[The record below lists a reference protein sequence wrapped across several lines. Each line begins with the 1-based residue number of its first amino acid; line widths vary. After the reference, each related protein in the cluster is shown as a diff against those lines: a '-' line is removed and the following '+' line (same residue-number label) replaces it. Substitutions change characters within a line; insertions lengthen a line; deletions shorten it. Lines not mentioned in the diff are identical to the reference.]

1 MRRDSLAFRLI
12 VSSAGWSIVIL
23 AITGVLLSSLFRAA
37 VERNFDARLRSTLDG
52 LLAVVELDRRG
63 RLFESASIA
72 DSRFDLPLS
81 GWYWQ
86 VTSTEPGSDMQLR
99 SLSLLE
105 QQIVVPDDVARQ
117 VGEDGT
123 TRFYLTDPDGNR
135 LRVLEQKFRLAGSDQ
150 DFSFIVTGNFDEIED
165 EVTAFNQTLII
176 ALTVLAIGLV
186 TASFIQVRY
195 GLRPLRQLRRG
206 LVEVRSGIDRRLR
219 GNFPSEIQP
228 VADELNALLQ
238 ANEEVVERART
249 QVGNLAHALKTPLSV
264 IANEAQASRGQLS
277 QKVSQQVE
285 VMRDQINLY
294 LDRARRAAR
303 VHALGSL
310 TEVGL
315 VIDSL
320 VRTLQRINADRSIA
334 VETDCPPGLKFLGEK
349 QDLEEMIGNL
359 LDNAFKWSAGWV
371 GVRVAPV
378 EDTAVL
384 GKTWI
389 ELTVEDDGPG
399 LPEGRRDEALQRGRR
414 LDETKP
420 GSGLG
425 LAIVAETA
433 AMYGGSVMLGDSA
446 RGGLKATLRL
456 PSPAP

>member
-1 MRRDSLAFRLI
+1 
-12 VSSAGWSIVIL
+12 VCSS
-23 AITGVLLSSLFRAA
+23 
-37 VERNFDARLRSTLDG
+37 
-52 LLAVVELDRRG
+52 
-63 RLFESASIA
+63 
-72 DSRFDLPLS
+72 DL
-81 GWYWQ
+81 
-86 VTSTEPGSDMQLR
+86 
-99 SLSLLE
+99 
-105 QQIVVPDDVARQ
+105 
-117 VGEDGT
+117 
-123 TRFYLTDPDGNR
+123 
-135 LRVLEQKFRLAGSDQ
+135 
-150 DFSFIVTGNFDEIED
+150 
-165 EVTAFNQTLII
+165 
-176 ALTVLAIGLV
+176 
-186 TASFIQVRY
+186 
-195 GLRPLRQLRRG
+195 
-206 LVEVRSGIDRRLR
+206 

-425 LAIVAETA
+425 LAIVAEPA